1 VGEPNARPCVGQD
14 DQGRHFY
21 SLVGQDIP
29 VLSDRTIGWLLGPGD
44 GTYRLDPEFREQL
57 DTPMQGLLTTLK
69 PLAEA
74 LRSVQ
79 AVIISTVSEK
89 GKQRLDRVAPQF
101 HPLAELGGA
110 FRKDIIRAFAAR
122 FRGFAHHDTPV
133 TVAGQSLRAYAAAHA
148 AAANST
154 TGDRYPIARFVRA
167 RGTNRLAALTAIVG
181 EDNAL
186 TPGLFP
192 LEPPPRITAE
202 EHPCLRP
209 GELDADSDD
218 DAPVSP
224 RLLAMEVEDL
234 RELTAALL
242 DEAGTSRIH
251 SEGAFTAVT
260 ARLARIELRAPG
272 GEQLATVDDIHMYAE
287 ATARRVDAFAATLRK
302 AEARLRALEATLR
315 VVAMHAASGEPF
327 GSRNPEIRSA
337 TERAIRAVQAMLA
350 SPEPGHDPGPAPEP
364 GSTPPAY
371 EPDSDGSAARDA

>member
-1 VGEPNARPCVGQD
+1 VGQD

-21 SLVGQDIP
+21 SLVGQDVP
-29 VLSDRTIGWLLGPGD
+29 VLSDKTIGWLLGPGD
-44 GTYRLDPEFREQL
+44 GSYWLDPEFRDQL

-79 AVIISTVSEK
+79 AVIISTVSER

-101 HPLAELGGA
+101 HPLAELGGE
-110 FRKDIIRAFAAR
+110 FRKNIIQAFVNR

-133 TVAGQSLRAYAAAHA
+133 TIAGPSLRAYAAAHA

-167 RGTNRLAALTAIVG
+167 RGTNRLAVLTAIVG
-181 EDNAL
+181 EADAL
-186 TPGLFP
+186 TKGLFP
-192 LEPPPRITAE
+192 IEAPPRITAE

-209 GELDADSDD
+209 GAHDADSDD
-218 DAPVSP
+218 EAPVSP

-242 DEAGTSRIH
+242 DEAGCCRIDT
-251 SEGAFTAVT
+251 ERVFTAMT
-260 ARLARIELRAPG
+260 NRLARIELRAPG
-272 GEQLATVDDIHMYAE
+272 REQLATVDDIHLYAE
-287 ATARRVDAFAATLRK
+287 ANARRVDGFAATLRK

-350 SPEPGHDPGPAPEP
+350 TPEPGLDPGPATEP
-364 GSTPPAY
+364 GAIPPAS
-371 EPDSDGSAARDA
+371 EPDSDGSAACDA